1 MVGRLP
7 VHTPLLV
14 GTQPWTPVSVE
25 FTTTNDPTI
34 RVGPSLGTDA
44 TFATGTA
51 WFAELKLVEAP
62 AQGPN
67 AGKSGQTTRPCFV
80 RGSLAALAAAEWRHA
95 E

>member
-25 FTTTNDPTI
+25 FTTTGDPTI

-62 AQGPN
+62 AEGPN
-67 AGKSGQTTRPCFV
+67 ASK
-80 RGSLAALAAAEWRHA
+80 
-95 E
+95 